1 MSKLQTLAQ
10 FWQVFN
16 LTQVQQNLDEI
27 ATQITSRQD
36 ESECSRKVLIEL
48 IRDFKRDNPEDVR
61 SAVGPLVKSFQN
73 EIDALSRRSKSA
85 EKAFFDIYKQLVDVA
100 DPTPIL
106 EQVILREMTIRI
118 DSLLYSTI
126 YRSSII
132 SKTRNILVCMA

>member
-27 ATQITSRQD
+27 ATQITARQD
-36 ESECSRKVLIEL
+36 ESDSSRKVLIEL
-48 IRDFKRDNPEDVR
+48 IRDFKRDNSEDVR
-61 SAVGPLVKSFQN
+61 SAVGPLVKAFQS
-73 EIDALSRRSKSA
+73 EVDTLSRRSKSA

-106 EQVILREMTIRI
+106 EQVTILLIESTGHIG
-118 DSLLYSTI
+118 SLNAGVL
-126 YRSSII
+126 
-132 SKTRNILVCMA
+132 LVHFAV

>member
-1 MSKLQTLAQ
+1 MFQEG
-10 FWQVFN
+10 FN
-16 LTQVQQNLDEI
+16 RTNQ
-27 ATQITSRQD
+27 
-36 ESECSRKVLIEL
+36 
-48 IRDFKRDNPEDVR
+48 DFKRDNPEDVR

-118 DSLLYSTI
+118 DNLLYSTI